1 MSKLPNDP
9 LLNISLQQLI
19 QKIKSQAITCE
30 EVTKIYLKRIELLNK
45 KLHSYIYI
53 DYEGA
58 IKSAS
63 AILYTNWRAFKC
75 LFESFLAPMSGANDT
90 SYIIFKNVCGELFR
104 SF

>member
-19 QKIKSQAITCE
+19 QKIKSQTISCE
-30 EVTKIYLKRIELLNK
+30 EVTKIYLKRIELLNE

-58 IKSAS
+58 IQSAS
-63 AILYTNWRAFKC
+63 AIDNLI
-75 LFESFLAPMSGANDT
+75 SSGVDLGPLMGTPIAIKDICAV
-90 SYIIFKNVCGELFR
+90 SGLSLIHI
-104 SF
+104 

>member
-1 MSKLPNDP
+1 MS
-9 LLNISLQQLI
+9 
-19 QKIKSQAITCE
+19 E

-63 AILYTNWRAFKC
+63 AIDNLISSGVDLGPLMGTPIAIKDICAVSGMPTTNGSIVKSDDWVRGDLSKKDLKKLGLYN
-75 LFESFLAPMSGANDT
+75 
-90 SYIIFKNVCGELFR
+90 FR
-104 SF
+104 